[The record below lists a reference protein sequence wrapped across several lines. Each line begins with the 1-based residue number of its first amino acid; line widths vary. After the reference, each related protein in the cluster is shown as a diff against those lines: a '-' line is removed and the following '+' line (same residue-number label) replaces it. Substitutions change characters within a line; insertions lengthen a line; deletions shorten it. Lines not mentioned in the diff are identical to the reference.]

1 MSDDFS
7 KRFKNLRPQTKPIG
21 FGEYFSNVTSGMTKI
36 VKRMGNLFGSSSA
49 KAKTTSPNQQP
60 LIRR

>member
-1 MSDDFS
+1 MSDDFA
-7 KRFKNLRPQTKPIG
+7 KRFKNVRPQTKPVG
-21 FGEYFSNVTSGMTKI
+21 FGEYFSNVTAGISKT
-36 VKRMGNLFGSSSA
+36 VKKMGNLFGSSKA